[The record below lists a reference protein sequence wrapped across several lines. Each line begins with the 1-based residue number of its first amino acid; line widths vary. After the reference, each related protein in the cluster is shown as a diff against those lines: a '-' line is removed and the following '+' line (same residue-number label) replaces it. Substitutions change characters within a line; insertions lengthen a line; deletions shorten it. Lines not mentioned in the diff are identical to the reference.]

1 MQLFLGRLEGEI
13 IHLESDEAHHLFKVL
28 RKSPG
33 ETVHCIVNNGFFYE
47 AKLLE
52 VSKRGA
58 TAEVVTSW
66 KDETSPSYELNMF
79 VAPTKN
85 IDRMEWF
92 LEKATEIGISSI
104 TPILCDHSERKIIKP
119 ERLEKILLSA
129 TKQSLK
135 ATVPVLHPL
144 TPFSEVVDK
153 VENAFLAHCE
163 EGEKTHL
170 FKTKKTSG
178 PWNIFIGPEG
188 DFSVNEIEVASAN
201 QFNFISLGESRLRTE
216 TAALFAVSTVNLK
229 ETQTQ

>member
-1 MQLFLGRLEGEI
+1 MQLFLGHLEGNV
-13 IHLESDEAHHLFKVL
+13 IHLESGEAHHLFKVL

-33 ETVHCIVNNGFFYE
+33 EMVHCIVNDGFFYE

-58 TAEVVTSW
+58 TAEVVSSW
-66 KDETSPSYELNMF
+66 KDDTTPSYELNMY

-92 LEKATEIGISSI
+92 LEKATEIGVSSI
-104 TPILCDHSERKIIKP
+104 TPILCDHSERKVIKP

-135 ATVPVLHPL
+135 ATVPTLHTL
-144 TPFSEVVDK
+144 TSFSEAISNT
-153 VENAFLAHCE
+153 ENGFLAHCE
-163 EGEKTHL
+163 DREKTHL
-170 FKTKKTSG
+170 FKTKKPSG

-188 DFSVNEIEVASAN
+188 DFSSKEIEIAAAN

-216 TAALFAVSTVNLK
+216 TAALFAVATVNLK
-229 ETQTQ
+229 EV

>member
-1 MQLFLGRLEGEI
+1 MQLFLGRLEENV

-33 ETVHCIVNNGFFYE
+33 ETVHCIVNDGFFYE

-58 TAEVVTSW
+58 TAEVVSSW
-66 KDETSPSYELNMF
+66 KDDKTPSYELNMF

-92 LEKATEIGISSI
+92 LEKATEIGVSSI
-104 TPILCDHSERKIIKP
+104 TPLLCDHSERKIIKP

-135 ATVPVLHPL
+135 ATVPTLHAL
-144 TPFSEVVDK
+144 TSFSEAVSNTD
-153 VENAFLAHCE
+153 NGFLAHCE

-170 FKTKKTSG
+170 FKTEKPSG

-188 DFSVNEIEVASAN
+188 DFSSKEIEIATAN

-216 TAALFAVSTVNLK
+216 TAALFAVATINIK
-229 ETQTQ
+229 EV